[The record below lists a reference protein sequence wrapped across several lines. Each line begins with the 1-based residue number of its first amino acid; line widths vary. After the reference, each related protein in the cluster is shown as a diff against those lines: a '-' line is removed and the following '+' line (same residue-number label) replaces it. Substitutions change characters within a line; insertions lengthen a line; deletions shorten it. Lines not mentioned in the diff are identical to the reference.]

1 MKKIMLTVS
10 AFALVAMMAACG
22 TSPESKAKDLAK
34 QTCDCMKSEN
44 PDACMNDLE
53 KESEEYVKGLKGED
67 STKFV
72 NAFQE
77 AVMPCVM
84 EAMNAAMKDVE
95 L

>member
-22 TSPESKAKDLAK
+22 ASPESKAKDLAK
-34 QTCDCMKSEN
+34 KTCDCLKSEN

-53 KESEEYVKGLKGED
+53 KEGDEYVKNLKGED
-67 STKFV
+67 STAFM

-77 AVMPCVM
+77 AAMPCVM
-84 EAMNAAMKDVE
+84 EAMSAAMKDVE